1 MAGRDFQIGAL
12 FDSLPYEFIG
22 CGLSVDGASLA
33 VFGGSE
39 QEAIVA
45 LKFEPANVLDS
56 STAWV
61 GVALDVVGNGLFFE
75 IDGVGAVI
83 GEVAIES
90 CGFLFLC
97 AGAESGGEGLAIAF
111 DCDLDAHPA

>member
-1 MAGRDFQIGAL
+1 MAL
-12 FDSLPYEFIG
+12 FDSLPYEFVG

-33 VFGGSE
+33 VLGGNE
-39 QEAIVA
+39 QEAIVT
-45 LKFEPANVLDS
+45 LKFEPANVPGS
-56 STAWV
+56 GAAWV
-61 GVALDVVGNGLFFE
+61 GVALDVVGDGLFFE

-83 GEVAIES
+83 GEVAVEGG
-90 CGFLFLC
+90 GFLFLC